1 MRKPKKKPAFPL
13 GARRCRPNGREGEK
27 RREGG
32 AEGERG
38 GRQRKSSLANDN
50 KEPGNGG
57 VDSDLGQE
65 AQRQRRP
72 SHRSFPSLPRSL
84 SSPPLLLF
92 SSLVSPFP
100 IPPCL
105 PSQRFARPY
114 MCLTPV
120 NQWHVALM
128 GTRPHPPP
136 PTNRLFSA
144 FSLVQLISGFNLLK
158 EDEFEDGLCEMLQL
172 FFYY

>member
-72 SHRSFPSLPRSL
+72 SHRSFPSLPLLASSAPVFLPRLPLPHSSVPPL
-84 SSPPLLLF
+84 TAFCPPLHVPDTSKSVACGLNGNQTSPP
-92 SSLVSPFP
+92 
-100 IPPCL
+100 
-105 PSQRFARPY
+105 
-114 MCLTPV
+114 
-120 NQWHVALM
+120 
-128 GTRPHPPP
+128 PPP

-144 FSLVQLISGFNLLK
+144 FSLVQLISVFNLLK
-158 EDEFEDGLCEMLQL
+158 EDEFEDGLCEMLHL
-172 FFYY
+172 FFYH